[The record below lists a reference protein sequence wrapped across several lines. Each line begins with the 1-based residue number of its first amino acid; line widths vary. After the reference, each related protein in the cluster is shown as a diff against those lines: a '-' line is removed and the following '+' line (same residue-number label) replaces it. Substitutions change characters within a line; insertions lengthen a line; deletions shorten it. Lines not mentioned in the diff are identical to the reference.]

1 MKLSKRLEVL
11 KLDTQQAY
19 KKHVPNRVHHFH
31 DSKETDYDKI
41 LDDLTDRDVITEL
54 PKVYFN
60 TNDGSEVEGY
70 VLSVS
75 RDGGLKVFNYTE
87 HELANIGF
95 SQINLLHDQIQFV
108 EILKKL

>member
-11 KLDTQQAY
+11 KLDTQHAF
-19 KKHVPNRVHHFH
+19 KKHVPNREHVFH
-31 DSKETDYDKI
+31 DSKEKGFESI
-41 LDDLTDRDVITEL
+41 IDDLTDRDVITEL

-75 RDGGLKVFNYTE
+75 RDNGLKVFNYTE

-95 SQINLLHDQIQFV
+95 SQINLLHNQIKFV
-108 EILKKL
+108 EVLKKL

>member
-1 MKLSKRLEVL
+1 MELSKRLEVL

-19 KKHVPNRVHHFH
+19 KKHVPNKVHHFH

-41 LDDLTDRDVITEL
+41 LDDLTDRDVIMDL
-54 PKVYFN
+54 PQVWYN
-60 TNDGSEVEGY
+60 NNDGVEVEGY

-75 RDGGLKVFNYTE
+75 RENGLMVVNYQD

-95 SQINLLHDQIQFV
+95 SEINLLQNQIKLV
-108 EILKKL
+108 ELLKEI